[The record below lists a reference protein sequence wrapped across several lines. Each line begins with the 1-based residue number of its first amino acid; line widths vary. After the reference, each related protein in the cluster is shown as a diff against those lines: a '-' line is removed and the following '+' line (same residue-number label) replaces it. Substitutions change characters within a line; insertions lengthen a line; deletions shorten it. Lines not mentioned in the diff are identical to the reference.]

1 MKIFLLEMKMNGDN
15 QVNVLCLSYF
25 EVSEY
30 AAKFW
35 ILGSSG
41 NFFSNR
47 RFVNILLFRF
57 VLILYA
63 TEISYIEISE
73 VNIFE
78 ISQPTCPIL

>member
-1 MKIFLLEMKMNGDN
+1 MNGDN

-30 AAKFW
+30 A
-35 ILGSSG
+35 G
-41 NFFSNR
+41 NFGYSAVRETFFSNR

-63 TEISYIEISE
+63 TEIS
-73 VNIFE
+73 
-78 ISQPTCPIL
+78 